1 MDHSRTQEWEKLRA
15 TIAQWN
21 DNRLDLFELS
31 EPDQKLNFHGVMRFY
46 YQDSGQKVSTKCI
59 RVSSDATS
67 QDVIA
72 TLIEKFRPDMRML
85 STPRFALYEIHE
97 SGAEERELAPD
108 ERPLHVQLNWHQD
121 DREGRFLLRNLNEK
135 RWSLR
140 APGES
145 TLDEGNFKRKL
156 SKREKKDLKKKGK
169 LHKIKSIND
178 HDSSVAEKLYTELPE
193 TSFTRSISNPE
204 AVMRRRRQQKLE
216 KKLQQF
222 RSRDGGPD
230 TGGTLKIYGESLCS
244 DVPYKTLLLSV
255 TDTAAAVVQEMLQ
268 KYGRYREDP
277 NNYCLVQVVTQEPQQ
292 ETREYRAPT
301 GPYNEYILE
310 DDECPLAILINHPP
324 TPGSIMFHVRRRPN
338 DYQPR
343 KRKKL
348 PNQPSTPSEVDH
360 SYRGT
365 DEASLPFLL
374 ELNADGSDVRH
385 QAPRRYSLRL
395 NVTEVGS
402 ERSPQAGGQCLQL
415 AGHNVHPRHCVIA
428 HTEGIVTVTPCGREA
443 ETYVNG
449 QRVYETTILQ
459 HGCVVQFG
467 RVYRFRFLDPAHE
480 AHQRPRGRRE
490 SGRGHNES
498 YAERSNNYA
507 SFRRGSD
514 PILPAVLEFREET
527 EDAFLRAVITRLD
540 PSSLQF
546 KLAPTYTLYMAARF
560 RASTHYR
567 SDLSPNERALRLTNV
582 LAKVASMIRD
592 VVQMRRGD
600 ANSLAFWM
608 ANASEYLH
616 FLKQDRHVSA
626 YSRDAQDILA
636 ESVQSAFWNL
646 VDNVQSELGGSIGH
660 FLEDRDDS
668 DEEEGTTAE
677 VLSTLGNTMALLRRC
692 RVNAALTIQLF
703 SQLFH
708 YINMGVFNMLVMP
721 GPVNYCSRMWG
732 ERLKRRLSRTEL
744 WADRQGLELAADCH
758 LGRVVQ
764 AAHLLTAPKNN
775 VDDLTGITSTCYK
788 LNSLQ
793 LRAMLERYQ
802 PAADEPAKIPPQLID
817 NIVRIAESTSDELA
831 RQDGR
836 PVRLEESRDLQLPF
850 LLPEDGYSSD
860 IVRGI
865 PNGLTE
871 FIAPLQH
878 AGLARMSEQPTSWGY
893 WTIYMT
899 GQEHRPP
906 QMRSPSAMSNRSM
919 GARGPPGGGGGGP
932 PPAEPEVQLIKL
944 QKSNTGMGLSI
955 VAAKG
960 LGQEQAGIYVKS
972 VVRGGAA
979 DLDGR
984 LAAGDQLLEVDG
996 HSLIGITQ
1004 EQAAEYMMKTGPV
1017 VLLRVA
1023 KQAAVYHR
1031 LTALLSQ
1038 PSPTMSRGSRRASE
1052 RGGMPPTG
1060 RIQSAKSVPALSSDG
1075 GDRGGP
1081 MAGVSRGHQETYNP
1095 GFSLSASNA
1104 SLAALPGPGAPTAA
1118 HARSRSVQNLHKPGG
1133 PAGGGPGPAPGPAP
1147 PPRPISVH
1155 AHYQQGQPGQM
1166 PGQMLGQMPGGPRSE
1181 MPRSVSEHEHLR
1193 YRHSSATYSNTGP
1206 GAFEPPRPAGPDRP
1220 YSEQLSPGLGPE
1232 PGGRGGPGP
1241 ADRPPAHGGAPGN
1254 GLMYGERPPHGSAE
1268 GMTGY
1273 GYERP
1278 VSAHGPPDGGMAPYG
1293 DRHERPLPPH
1303 GASNGISQHG
1313 DRPLPP
1319 PHSSAN
1325 SGVLSYGDRPPP
1337 PHSSANNSV
1346 LSQYGDRPLPPHS
1359 SGGALPYGDRPPPP
1373 HSSAGGMPGYG
1384 ERPLPPHSAAPASPA
1399 APPDRPPLPP
1409 HSAAG
1414 GAPLSSPYGERRPSG
1429 PEPMAQRRR
1438 SRTESF
1444 SDLPPPPPPASA
1456 APAVRFEEPPPARP
1470 PPPQELYGEPLP
1482 PPPPPAQTHPL
1493 YGQPPQRPPP
1503 PAQQAGYDAGNPW
1516 TREEREKQEENRKK
1530 EVARKYRDQLIEYLE
1545 GLPNRSRREQE
1556 QLQAL
1561 VLEKRFQERCDLG
1574 GDDDD
1579 EDEDDDDDNQEMNN
1593 SRADSDVPPPPPSE
1607 QPPALPSSEQPER
1620 PPAPGAGSRTDEVRR
1635 RQAELEAAQQAEQ
1648 GILREAQ
1655 RRRQIEEDRQRR
1667 QMDEDRQRVAAATAA
1682 VARARAQPAAPPP
1695 PGRTVSFGAV
1705 TTAGELRPP
1714 AVPPKPEVAVAS
1726 VVSTRRVQLNE
1737 PAGTPPPPLQ
1747 PAGGGRHHDPDRF
1760 IDEARQMM
1768 AATSISPPEGP
1779 TSSSVDAS
1787 ATPGVIGA
1795 QEVYRD
1801 PRTRRLALMQDR
1813 QPEHSPVPEKLS
1825 FKEKMKMFAAETG

>member
-1 MDHSRTQEWEKLRA
+1 MDRARAQEWEKLRS

-31 EPDQKLNFHGVMRFY
+31 EPDEHLNFHGVMRFY

-67 QDVIA
+67 VDVID

-97 SGAEERELAPD
+97 SGEERELAMN

-121 DREGRFLLRNLNEK
+121 DREGRFLLRNLNDK
-135 RWSLR
+135 PWSLR
-140 APGES
+140 PPGES

-156 SKREKKDLKKKGK
+156 SKREKKEMKKKGK
-169 LHKIKSIND
+169 LHKMKSSNEN
-178 HDSSVAEKLYTELPE
+178 DSSVAEKLYTELPE

-244 DVPYKTLLLSV
+244 DVPYKTLLLSIN
-255 TDTAAAVVQEMLQ
+255 DSAASVVVEMLQ
-268 KYGRYREDP
+268 KYGKYREDP
-277 NNYCLVQVVTQEPQQ
+277 ADYCLVQVVTQEPQQ
-292 ETREYRAPT
+292 ESREYRAPT
-301 GPYNEYILE
+301 GPFNEYILE
-310 DDECPLAILINHPP
+310 DDECPLAILISHPP
-324 TPGSIMFHVRRRPN
+324 TPGSIMFHVRRRPS

-343 KRKKL
+343 KRKKI
-348 PNQPSTPSEVDH
+348 PSQPAVASDVDH
-360 SYRGT
+360 SYRGH
-365 DEASLPFLL
+365 DEASLPFLE
-374 ELNADGSDVRH
+374 ELNADGTDIRH
-385 QAPRRYSLRL
+385 AAPRRYSLRL

-415 AGHNVHPRHCVIA
+415 VGHNVHPRHCVIA

-443 ETYVNG
+443 EIYVNG
-449 QRVYETTILQ
+449 QRGYETTILQ

-467 RVYRFRFLDPAHE
+467 RFYRFRFVDPAHE
-480 AHQRPRGRRE
+480 EQRMRGRRDAARSHEPYME
-490 SGRGHNES
+490 SHGPSRRDSMETTFDVAGNVETRSTASQRHRDRDRDRDETASQRSDGRS
-498 YAERSNNYA
+498 ANYA

-527 EDAFLRAVITRLD
+527 EDAFLRAVVTRLD

-567 SDLSPNERALRLTNV
+567 SDLTPNERALRLTNV
-582 LAKVASMIRD
+582 LAKVSSMIRD
-592 VVQMRRGD
+592 VIQMRRTD

-636 ESVQSAFWNL
+636 ESVQSAFWYL
-646 VDNVQSELGGSIGH
+646 VDNVQSELSSSIGH
-660 FLEDRDDS
+660 FLKDRDDS
-668 DEEEGTTAE
+668 NEEEGTTAE
-677 VLSTLGNTMALLRRC
+677 VLSSLGNTMALLRRC

-708 YINMGVFNMLVMP
+708 YINMGVFNMLVMS

-802 PAADEPAKIPPQLID
+802 PAADEPPRIPPQLID

-865 PNGLTE
+865 PNGLAE

-878 AGLARMSEQPTSWGY
+878 AGLARMNEQPTSWGY
-893 WTIYMT
+893 WTIYMAGHEQT
-899 GQEHRPP
+899 RPP
-906 QMRSPSAMSNRSM
+906 ARSPSAMSNRSM
-919 GARGPPGGGGGGP
+919 GARPLSGAGPGPGPGP
-932 PPAEPEVQLIKL
+932 GPAPGATEPEVQLIKL

-960 LGQEQAGIYVKS
+960 PGQEQQGIYVKS

-979 DLDGR
+979 DADGR

-996 HSLIGITQ
+996 HSLVGISQ
-1004 EQAAEYMMKTGPV
+1004 EQAAEYMMKTGPA

-1023 KQAAVYHR
+1023 KQAAVHHR

-1052 RGGMPPTG
+1052 RGGMPPSG
-1060 RIQSAKSVPALSSDG
+1060 RIQGAKSVPALSSEAA
-1075 GDRGGP
+1075 DREPAPPPG
-1081 MAGVSRGHQETYNP
+1081 RHQETYNP

-1104 SLAALPGPGAPTAA
+1104 SLAALPTGHGPPPPA
-1118 HARSRSVQNLHKPGG
+1118 HARSRSVQNLHKPA
-1133 PAGGGPGPAPGPAP
+1133 AGGGGGSGPAP

-1155 AHYQQGQPGQM
+1155 THYQLQAGQGQMGP
-1166 PGQMLGQMPGGPRSE
+1166 PRSE
-1181 MPRSVSEHEHLR
+1181 MPRSVSDHEHLR
-1193 YRHSSATYSNTGP
+1193 YRHPSATYGNTQ
-1206 GAFEPPRPAGPDRP
+1206 PAPFA
-1220 YSEQLSPGLGPE
+1220 EQP
-1232 PGGRGGPGP
+1232 PGGQDEP
-1241 ADRPPAHGGAPGN
+1241 APPPLPMGGAASPAAAH
-1254 GLMYGERPPHGSAE
+1254 YGERPHA
-1268 GMTGY
+1268 TGN
-1273 GYERP
+1273 
-1278 VSAHGPPDGGMAPYG
+1278 GP
-1293 DRHERPLPPH
+1293 
-1303 GASNGISQHG
+1303 
-1313 DRPLPP
+1313 
-1319 PHSSAN
+1319 SSPRRT
-1325 SGVLSYGDRPPP
+1325 D
-1337 PHSSANNSV
+1337 
-1346 LSQYGDRPLPPHS
+1346 
-1359 SGGALPYGDRPPPP
+1359 
-1373 HSSAGGMPGYG
+1373 MYG
-1384 ERPLPPHSAAPASPA
+1384 E
-1399 APPDRPPLPP
+1399 
-1409 HSAAG
+1409 
-1414 GAPLSSPYGERRPSG
+1414 
-1429 PEPMAQRRR
+1429 M
-1438 SRTESF
+1438 
-1444 SDLPPPPPPASA
+1444 LPPPPPP
-1456 APAVRFEEPPPARP
+1456 PPPS
-1470 PPPQELYGEPLP
+1470 
-1482 PPPPPAQTHPL
+1482 THPL

-1503 PAQQAGYDAGNPW
+1503 PEHQSPYDAGNPW
-1516 TREEREKQEENRKK
+1516 NREEREKEMVRRTEA
-1530 EVARKYRDQLIEYLE
+1530 ARQWRDQHIARLE
-1545 GLPNRSRREQE
+1545 AMPSRSRREQQ
-1556 QLQAL
+1556 QLDTL
-1561 VLEKRFQERCDLG
+1561 LLEKRFQQRMELAG
-1574 GDDDD
+1574 DD
-1579 EDEDDDDDNQEMNN
+1579 EDEDNDDNLDLDE
-1593 SRADSDVPPPPPSE
+1593 SRAESEAPPPPPVEPPRSE
-1607 QPPALPSSEQPER
+1607 PERARPPPPA
-1620 PPAPGAGSRTDEVRR
+1620 ASRQEEVRR
-1635 RQAELEAAQQAEQ
+1635 RQAELEAAHQTEQ
-1648 GILREAQ
+1648 ELLREAA
-1655 RRRQIEEDRQRR
+1655 RRRQPG
-1667 QMDEDRQRVAAATAA
+1667 AA
-1682 VARARAQPAAPPP
+1682 R
-1695 PGRTVSFGAV
+1695 
-1705 TTAGELRPP
+1705 E
-1714 AVPPKPEVAVAS
+1714 
-1726 VVSTRRVQLNE
+1726 
-1737 PAGTPPPPLQ
+1737 
-1747 PAGGGRHHDPDRF
+1747 DPDRF
-1760 IDEARQMM
+1760 LAEAQQMM
-1768 AATSISPPEGP
+1768 AGSTVTPPVSAAAAT
-1779 TSSSVDAS
+1779 VDMVW
-1787 ATPGVIGA
+1787 TPGVIGA

-1801 PRTRRLALMQDR
+1801 PRTRRLALLQDR
-1813 QPEHSPVPEKLS
+1813 QRPDHSPVPEKLS

>member
-1 MDHSRTQEWEKLRA
+1 MLTGLRDLTTAEQRASLSRLLDDEWHRIVKYGL
-15 TIAQWN
+15 
-21 DNRLDLFELS
+21 
-31 EPDQKLNFHGVMRFY
+31 G
-46 YQDSGQKVSTKCI
+46 
-59 RVSSDATS
+59 
-67 QDVIA
+67 
-72 TLIEKFRPDMRML
+72 
-85 STPRFALYEIHE
+85 
-97 SGAEERELAPD
+97 
-108 ERPLHVQLNWHQD
+108 
-121 DREGRFLLRNLNEK
+121 
-135 RWSLR
+135 
-140 APGES
+140 
-145 TLDEGNFKRKL
+145 
-156 SKREKKDLKKKGK
+156 
-169 LHKIKSIND
+169 
-178 HDSSVAEKLYTELPE
+178 
-193 TSFTRSISNPE
+193 IS
-204 AVMRRRRQQKLE
+204 
-216 KKLQQF
+216 
-222 RSRDGGPD
+222 
-230 TGGTLKIYGESLCS
+230 
-244 DVPYKTLLLSV
+244 
-255 TDTAAAVVQEMLQ
+255 DTATMDEVTTAME
-268 KYGRYREDP
+268 RYLRSQRNVILDRREFYTR
-277 NNYCLVQVVTQEPQQ
+277 NQ
-292 ETREYRAPT
+292 ET
-301 GPYNEYILE
+301 
-310 DDECPLAILINHPP
+310 DEL
-324 TPGSIMFHVRRRPN
+324 F
-338 DYQPR
+338 
-343 KRKKL
+343 
-348 PNQPSTPSEVDH
+348 
-360 SYRGT
+360 
-365 DEASLPFLL
+365 DE
-374 ELNADGSDVRH
+374 
-385 QAPRRYSLRL
+385 
-395 NVTEVGS
+395 
-402 ERSPQAGGQCLQL
+402 
-415 AGHNVHPRHCVIA
+415 
-428 HTEGIVTVTPCGREA
+428 
-443 ETYVNG
+443 
-449 QRVYETTILQ
+449 
-459 HGCVVQFG
+459 
-467 RVYRFRFLDPAHE
+467 
-480 AHQRPRGRRE
+480 
-490 SGRGHNES
+490 
-498 YAERSNNYA
+498 SNNYA

-592 VVQMRRGD
+592 VVQASDMRRGD

-1104 SLAALPGPGAPTAA
+1104 SLAALPGPGAPAAA

-1268 GMTGY
+1268 GMTG
-1273 GYERP
+1273 
-1278 VSAHGPPDGGMAPYG
+1278 
-1293 DRHERPLPPH
+1293 
-1303 GASNGISQHG
+1303 
-1313 DRPLPP
+1313 
-1319 PHSSAN
+1319 
-1325 SGVLSYGDRPPP
+1325 
-1337 PHSSANNSV
+1337 
-1346 LSQYGDRPLPPHS
+1346 
-1359 SGGALPYGDRPPPP
+1359 
-1373 HSSAGGMPGYG
+1373 
-1384 ERPLPPHSAAPASPA
+1384 
-1399 APPDRPPLPP
+1399 
-1409 HSAAG
+1409 AAG

-1516 TREEREKQEENRKK
+1516 TREEREK
-1530 EVARKYRDQLIEYLE
+1530 
-1545 GLPNRSRREQE
+1545 
-1556 QLQAL
+1556 
-1561 VLEKRFQERCDLG
+1561 
-1574 GDDDD
+1574 
-1579 EDEDDDDDNQEMNN
+1579 EMNN